1 MELVLDSSLALAWG
15 LPDEAS
21 GRADRLLPRA
31 SGKNAFWVPVLW
43 WYEIANALTMARRR
57 RRLVEA
63 DLSRLS
69 SSIGLLPIQTDSILN
84 AETIRA
90 LQVLA
95 DAYGLSAYD
104 SAYLELAQRRGLGLA
119 TLDRRLA
126 QAARGAGVNLIPL

>member
-1 MELVLDSSLALAWG
+1 MRSRWRVGGAGWWKRISVAW
-15 LPDEAS
+15 
-21 GRADRLLPRA
+21 
-31 SGKNAFWVPVLW
+31 
-43 WYEIANALTMARRR
+43 
-57 RRLVEA
+57 
-63 DLSRLS
+63 S

>member
-1 MELVLDSSLALAWG
+1 MIELY
-15 LPDEAS
+15 
-21 GRADRLLPRA
+21 R
-31 SGKNAFWVPVLW
+31 
-43 WYEIANALTMARRR
+43 
-57 RRLVEA
+57 
-63 DLSRLS
+63 
-69 SSIGLLPIQTDSILN
+69 LLPIQTDSILN

-95 DAYGLSAYD
+95 DAYGLSTYD